1 MGKGQYR
8 FENTYIYYIPE
19 IIKENV
25 TNQDL
30 VKERRTIKYVNN
42 SIIRKNKNIFL
53 F

>member
-19 IIKENV
+19 SIRNNV

-30 VKERRTIKYVNN
+30 VKEQRTIKYVNG
-42 SIIRKNKNIFL
+42 SIIRKNKK
-53 F
+53 